1 MEKKFKI
8 KPVAG
13 TMFVTTDET
22 STTSGGI
29 IIPNNGKKYNDD
41 QMVLEV
47 GDYIEGYLPGDIVR
61 LKVENWASFKEAV
74 GGIREQVNGKTQTGY
89 SWPIEYLPDGRKVFQ
104 ITSRDIKW
112 STLVNPEHYKETK
125 SE

>member
-13 TMFVTTDET
+13 TMFVTADET
-22 STTSGGI
+22 SITSGGI

-41 QMVLEV
+41 QRVLEV

-61 LKVENWASFKEAV
+61 LKVENWATFKEAV
-74 GGIREQVNGKTQTGY
+74 GGIREQVNGKDQTGY
-89 SWPIEYLPDGRKVFQ
+89 NWPIEYLPDGRTVFQ

-112 STLVNPEHYKETK
+112 STLVNPEHYKEAK

>member
-13 TMFVTTDET
+13 TMFVSADESGTTK
-22 STTSGGI
+22 SGLI
-29 IIPNNGKKYNDD
+29 LPSNGKVYNED
-41 QMVLEV
+41 QRIIEV

-61 LKVENWASFKEAV
+61 LKFENWAAYKEQV
-74 GGIREQVNGKTQTGY
+74 GGMREQVNGNTVEGY
-89 SWPIEYLPDGRKVFQ
+89 KWPIEDLPDGRKVFQ
-104 ITSRDIKW
+104 ITTRDIKW

>member
-13 TMFVTTDET
+13 TMFVTADE
-22 STTSGGI
+22 SGTTKSGLI
-29 IIPNNGKKYNDD
+29 LPSNGKVYNED
-41 QMVLEV
+41 QRVIEV
-47 GDYIEGYLPGDIVR
+47 GDYVDGYLPGDIVR
-61 LKVENWASFKEAV
+61 LKFENWIINKNTP
-74 GGIREQVNGKTQTGY
+74 GGLGAAVNGTQPQGY
-89 SWPIEYLPDGRKVFQ
+89 AWPIEQLPDGRTVFQ

>member
-13 TMFVTTDET
+13 TMFVSADESGTTK
-22 STTSGGI
+22 SGLI
-29 IIPNNGKKYNDD
+29 LPSNGKVYNED
-41 QMVLEV
+41 QRIIEV

-61 LKVENWASFKEAV
+61 LKFENWAVFKDAP
-74 GGIREQVNGKTQTGY
+74 GGMREQVNGKNQTGY
-89 SWPIEYLPDGRKVFQ
+89 NWPIEHLPDGRTVFQ
-104 ITSRDIKW
+104 ITTRDIKW

>member
-13 TMFVTTDET
+13 TMFVTADEVGIT
-22 STTSGGI
+22 KSGVI
-29 IIPNNGKKYNDD
+29 LPEKSKKYNDD
-41 QMVLEV
+41 QRVLEV

-61 LKVENWASFKEAV
+61 LNFNNFAIFKEAV
-74 GGIREQVNGKTQTGY
+74 GGMREQVNGRVVTGY
-89 SWPIEYLPDGRKVFQ
+89 NWPIEQLPDGRNVFQ